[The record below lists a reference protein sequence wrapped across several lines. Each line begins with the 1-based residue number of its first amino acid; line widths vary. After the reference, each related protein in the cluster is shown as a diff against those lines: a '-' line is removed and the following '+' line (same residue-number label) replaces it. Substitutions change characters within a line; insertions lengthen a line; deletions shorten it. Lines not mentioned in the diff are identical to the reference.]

1 MVDDDAIRELLW
13 GRIAR
18 QIDLNE
24 TPLEQARFW
33 LLLGM
38 RMQEA
43 DSAVAERVWQVM
55 IPDPDHRAILQG
67 KLDQTAAMMRDL
79 FETEL

>member
-1 MVDDDAIRELLW
+1 VDDQAIRDLVW
-13 GRIAR
+13 GRIAQ

-43 DSAVAERVWQVM
+43 DSNVAERIWHVM
-55 IPDPDHRAILQG
+55 IPNPDHRAILQG
-67 KLDQTAAMMRDL
+67 KLDQASAMMRDL
-79 FETEL
+79 FNTQI